1 MARITRAHN
10 GMKKK
15 GEAGAAKNYITRNQA
30 IKKLQCTLSDFRRL
44 CILKGIYPREPKSRK
59 KANKG
64 STIPAS
70 FYYAKDIQYLLHE
83 PVLGKLREHKAF
95 AKKLSR
101 AIGRGEWHLAKNLEE
116 SKPVYRLDHII
127 KERCDTRQA
136 YPTFTDSLRDLDDAL
151 CLIVLFASLPAT
163 TTIPAAIISNC
174 TQLAAQWQ
182 LYVMRTRSLRKVF
195 LSIKGIYFQAE
206 VQGQTVTWLVPYM
219 FTQTVS
225 YLGFAPKGT
234 LWEGWWLRFDLLFSQ
249 IPSDLDYRI
258 MLTFLE
264 LYQTLL
270 GFVFYKLYT
279 DINLIYPPK
288 LDQVLD
294 EHGAGI
300 GALLLEENGQ
310 GLVVVRDDAAQA
322 PESIGTE
329 RRKPN
334 AKDVRKQIKQIG
346 LGGNEAQP
354 ALEDDEQRAS
364 AAASNDAS
372 AAQELDVFPSNGA
385 GDEALQPEAT
395 SAATSLFEG
404 YFFYLSREVTRP
416 TLEFVIRSLGGQVGW
431 DAVLGAGSPFE
442 ENDVR
447 ITHHVVDRPV
457 VAGAPPRSHPGKR
470 AYIQPQ
476 WVVDCINR
484 RTLLPTDQY
493 APGQVLPPHL
503 SPFVDEDE
511 VRERDGYVPMEARR
525 IGGINTV
532 DADMDAEQEEEEDED
547 EDDAE
552 EGEGEDEEMDE
563 DEGADEVATK
573 GKKGKKPAP
582 ALLAAAKDPK
592 NAALLHAAELEAESR
607 GVEPAQFEAELA
619 SETKKAK
626 KDAAGAGGKVIKAP
640 KKVLRSQEEQL
651 ASIMLTGKQ
660 KKLYSKMV
668 YSKDRRAEET
678 AKLVARKRELEKKQ
692 QKRGIKG
699 SQVGL

>member
-1 MARITRAHN
+1 
-10 GMKKK
+10 MKKK

-44 CILKGIYPREPKSRK
+44 CILKGIYPREPRSRK

-64 STIPAS
+64 STTPAS

-127 KERCDTRQA
+127 KER
-136 YPTFTDSLRDLDDAL
+136 YPTFIDSLRDLDDAL
-151 CLIVLFASLPAT
+151 SLIVLFVSLPAT
-163 TTIPAAIISNC
+163 TTIPASIIANC

-225 YLGFAPKGT
+225 LA
-234 LWEGWWLRFDLLFSQ
+234 LNLLPSAW

-322 PESIGTE
+322 AESTGPEK
-329 RRKPN
+329 RKPN

-346 LGGNEAQP
+346 LGGNDAQP
-354 ALEDDEQRAS
+354 ALEDDEQRVA
-364 AAASNDAS
+364 AAASNDTS

-385 GDEALQPEAT
+385 GDEALQPKAT
-395 SAATSLFEG
+395 SAATGLFEG

-416 TLEFVIRSLGGQVGW
+416 TLEFVIRSFGGQVGW

-442 ENDVR
+442 ENDAR

-511 VRERDGYVPMEARR
+511 VRERGGYVPMEARR
-525 IGGINTV
+525 IGEADVV
-532 DADMDAEQEEEEDED
+532 DADMDAEQDEND
-547 EDDAE
+547 EDDE
-552 EGEGEDEEMDE
+552 DDDDEEMDE
-563 DEGADEVATK
+563 DEEVEEVASK
-573 GKKGKKPAP
+573 GKKGKTPTP

-607 GVEPAQFEAELA
+607 GIESAQFEAELA

-626 KDAAGAGGKVIKAP
+626 KDSAGPGAKGPKAP
-640 KKVLRSQEEQL
+640 KTVSRSQEEQL

-678 AKLVARKRELEKKQ
+678 AKLVARKQELEKKQ
-692 QKRGIKG
+692 QKRGTKG
-699 SQVGL
+699 DQVGL